1 MKLSNAVAARNYG
14 DIYQA
19 MVFWKYAVQML
30 GISNIKEIGYEY
42 GEVKSFDDIVIYYS
56 NEQRFRDTYIDA
68 DYFQIKFHMKQ
79 SEEFTMDNLLDP
91 AFINAKKNSFLQN
104 VVNAYRNEKIDFSR
118 SRFTM
123 YSVWR
128 IKSGDILNK
137 LISNVDKTFDLNKLQ
152 EGKTSNSEMGAL
164 RQRLCEEL
172 SVTENELLNI
182 LRQVRIKDGQE
193 CFNDLKEQLNR
204 DFSYYKLQPWTD
216 SKDTLPYCDLV
227 HAWNRNGIHIVKKD
241 DIKRSLEKENLFHTT
256 KDVASIAIKS
266 FTRYT
271 EWLDGWASDILD
283 LTNILDKREL
293 QPGYSWGNVF
303 QAIEKFV
310 CNRLDNTIEYH
321 VALETLLSV
330 SFTAGRILNPK
341 SGIKVIPV
349 QKTLD
354 GRVDWKRDTID
365 EAVYSKFIVSDKMLC
380 AGASEVAISIGVTH
394 DINKA
399 VQNFIENSQLKIGLH
414 KAFLLE
420 DFGNDAVKDGT
431 HAWQLAKQISREISK
446 HADIIKKGRL
456 HLFIA
461 GPNSLMFYLGMQIM
475 MYGKIQL
482 YEFDPKENTYYS
494 TILFPQEGEL

>member
-1 MKLSNAVAARNYG
+1 MSNAVAARNYG
-14 DIYQA
+14 DIYQV

-256 KDVASIAIKS
+256 KDAASIAIKS

-303 QAIEKFV
+303 QAI
-310 CNRLDNTIEYH
+310 
-321 VALETLLSV
+321 
-330 SFTAGRILNPK
+330 
-341 SGIKVIPV
+341 
-349 QKTLD
+349 
-354 GRVDWKRDTID
+354 DW
-365 EAVYSKFIVSDKMLC
+365 L
-380 AGASEVAISIGVTH
+380 
-394 DINKA
+394 
-399 VQNFIENSQLKIGLH
+399 
-414 KAFLLE
+414 
-420 DFGNDAVKDGT
+420 
-431 HAWQLAKQISREISK
+431 HAWFKVQLR
-446 HADIIKKGRL
+446 H
-456 HLFIA
+456 HLGNPVLYCRNPQDSGSSI
-461 GPNSLMFYLGMQIM
+461 LLWYRYRFYRF
-475 MYGKIQL
+475 GKI
-482 YEFDPKENTYYS
+482 S
-494 TILFPQEGEL
+494 AG

>member
-1 MKLSNAVAARNYG
+1 MSNAVAARNYG

-30 GISNIKEIGYEY
+30 GISDIKEIGYEY

-56 NEQRFRDTYIDA
+56 NEQRFRDTCIDA

-204 DFSYYKLQPWTD
+204 
-216 SKDTLPYCDLV
+216 
-227 HAWNRNGIHIVKKD
+227 
-241 DIKRSLEKENLFHTT
+241 
-256 KDVASIAIKS
+256 
-266 FTRYT
+266 
-271 EWLDGWASDILD
+271 
-283 LTNILDKREL
+283 
-293 QPGYSWGNVF
+293 
-303 QAIEKFV
+303 
-310 CNRLDNTIEYH
+310 
-321 VALETLLSV
+321 
-330 SFTAGRILNPK
+330 
-341 SGIKVIPV
+341 
-349 QKTLD
+349 
-354 GRVDWKRDTID
+354 
-365 EAVYSKFIVSDKMLC
+365 
-380 AGASEVAISIGVTH
+380 
-394 DINKA
+394 
-399 VQNFIENSQLKIGLH
+399 
-414 KAFLLE
+414 
-420 DFGNDAVKDGT
+420 
-431 HAWQLAKQISREISK
+431 
-446 HADIIKKGRL
+446 
-456 HLFIA
+456 
-461 GPNSLMFYLGMQIM
+461 
-475 MYGKIQL
+475 
-482 YEFDPKENTYYS
+482 
-494 TILFPQEGEL
+494 

>member
-1 MKLSNAVAARNYG
+1 MNLSNAVAARDFG

-30 GISNIKEIGYEY
+30 GISDIKEIGYEY
-42 GEVKSFDDIVIYYS
+42 GEVKSFDDVVIYYS
-56 NEQRFRDTYIDA
+56 NEQRFRDAYIDA

-79 SEEFTMDNLLDP
+79 LEEFTMDNLLDP

-164 RQRLCEEL
+164 RQRLCKEL

-193 CFNDLKEQLNR
+193 CFDDLKEQLNR

-241 DIKRSLEKENLFHTT
+241 NIKKSLEKEKLFLTT
-256 KDVASIAIKS
+256 KDAASIAVKS

-293 QPGYSWGNVF
+293 QSGYSWGDIF
-303 QAIEKFV
+303 QAIEQFV
-310 CNRLDNTIEYH
+310 CGRLDNTIEYH
-321 VALETLLSV
+321 IALETLLSV

-354 GRVDWKRDTID
+354 GHVDWKRDTID
-365 EAVYSKFIVSDKMLC
+365 EMKYSRFVVSDKMLC
-380 AGASEVAISIGVTH
+380 SGASEVAISIGVTH
-394 DINKA
+394 DIRKA
-399 VQNFIENSQLKIGLH
+399 VQSFIENSQLKIGLH
-414 KAFLLE
+414 KEFLLE

-446 HADIIKKGRL
+446 HADIIKQGRL

-461 GPNSLMFYLGMQIM
+461 GPNSLMFYLGMQSM

-482 YEFDPKENTYYS
+482 YEFNPKKNTYYS